1 MLKTEGFLSESVSVL
16 AGGVTI
22 WLGDSILLCG
32 DLFHV
37 FLDPGCVELGDGLKG
52 LGGMTDPYPFIQ
64 FG

>member
-1 MLKTEGFLSESVSVL
+1 ML

-32 DLFHV
+32 DPLRV
-37 FLDPGCVELGDGLKG
+37 FLDPGHVELGDGLKG
-52 LGGMTDPYPFIQ
+52 LGGMTDPYPFVQ

>member
-1 MLKTEGFLSESVSVL
+1 MSESVSVL

-22 WLGDSILLCG
+22 WLGDSILPCG
-32 DLFHV
+32 DPLRV

-52 LGGMTDPYPFIQ
+52 LGGMTDPYLFVQ